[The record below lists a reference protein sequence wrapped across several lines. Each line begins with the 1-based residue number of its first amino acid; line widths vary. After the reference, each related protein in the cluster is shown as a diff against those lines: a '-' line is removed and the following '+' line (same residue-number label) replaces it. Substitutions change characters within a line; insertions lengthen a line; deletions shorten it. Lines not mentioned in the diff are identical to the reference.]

1 MERKRYNFDEII
13 DRHDT
18 NSVKWEGMTRM
29 FGREG
34 LFPRWVA
41 DMDFKVPQEIVDAI
55 KVRAEQGIF
64 GYTFR
69 PENFYN
75 SIIGWMARR
84 HDLDIK
90 REWIV
95 DGAGVVSALT
105 IAVLAYTKP
114 GDEIIVQPPVYYPFF
129 GIIKNNGRIIVNNP
143 LKFENRRYSMDFEDL
158 RKKIT
163 NRTKMII
170 LCNPHNPVGRV
181 WNHQEIEDLLDIC
194 NKNDLILASDEI
206 HSDFVY
212 DPHIH
217 TSVLSF
223 ASKEN
228 TVTFLAPNKTFNL
241 AGIPSSIVVI
251 PDKKLRDEFEV
262 TLDNLDVE
270 TSNIFSI
277 VATQAAYTYGDEW
290 FDALLE
296 YLTENLKFLE
306 SFLDREMPKVDLVK
320 SEGTYL
326 AWLDFRRLGLSD
338 EKLSNIIINKANLA
352 LDDGNLFGIG
362 GSGFQR
368 MNIAMPRELLLTG
381 LEKLKNAL
389 GDVENA

>member
-1 MERKRYNFDEII
+1 
-13 DRHDT
+13 
-18 NSVKWEGMTRM
+18 
-29 FGREG
+29 
-34 LFPRWVA
+34 
-41 DMDFKVPQEIVDAI
+41 
-55 KVRAEQGIF
+55 
-64 GYTFR
+64 
-69 PENFYN
+69 FYN

-90 REWIV
+90 REWII

-129 GIIKNNGRIIVNNP
+129 RIIKNNGRIIVNNP
-143 LKFENRRYSMDFEDL
+143 LKFENKRYSMDFEDL

-163 NRTKMII
+163 NRTKMVI

-181 WNHQEIEDLLDIC
+181 WNRQEIGELLNIC
-194 NKNDLILASDEI
+194 DKNDLILASDEI

-212 DPHIH
+212 EPNKH

-223 ASKEN
+223 ASKAN

-251 PDKKLRDEFEV
+251 PDKRLRDEFEV
-262 TLDNLDVE
+262 TLENLDVE

-296 YLTENLKFLE
+296 YLTGNLKFLE

-320 SEGTYL
+320 PEGTYL
-326 AWLDFRRLGLSD
+326 AWLDFRRFGLSD
-338 EKLSNIIINKANLA
+338 ENLSSLIIKKAHLA

>member
-1 MERKRYNFDEII
+1 MERKHYNFDEII
-13 DRHDT
+13 DRHGT
-18 NSVKWEGMTRM
+18 NSVKWEGMTKM
-29 FGREG
+29 FRREG
-34 LFPRWVA
+34 LFPMWVA
-41 DMDFKVPQEIVDAI
+41 DMDFKVPQEIIDAI
-55 KVRAEQGIF
+55 KMRAEQGIF

-69 PENFYN
+69 SENFYN

-129 GIIKNNGRIIVNNP
+129 RIIKNNGRIIVNNP
-143 LKFENRRYSMDFEDL
+143 LKFENKRYSMDFEDL

-163 NRTKMII
+163 NRTKMVI

-181 WNHQEIEDLLDIC
+181 WNRQEIGELLNIC
-194 NKNDLILASDEI
+194 DKNDLILASDEI

-212 DPHIH
+212 EPNKH

-223 ASKEN
+223 ASKAN

-251 PDKKLRDEFEV
+251 PDKRLRDEFEV
-262 TLDNLDVE
+262 TLENLDVE

-296 YLTENLKFLE
+296 YLTGNLKFLE

-320 SEGTYL
+320 PEGTYL
-326 AWLDFRRLGLSD
+326 AWLDFRRFGLSD
-338 EKLSNIIINKANLA
+338 ENLSSLIIKKAHLA

>member
-13 DRHDT
+13 DRHGT
-18 NSVKWEGMTRM
+18 NSVKWEGMTKM
-29 FGREG
+29 FGREE
-34 LFPRWVA
+34 LFPMWVA
-41 DMDFKVPQEIVDAI
+41 DMDFKVPQEIVEAI
-55 KVRAEQGIF
+55 KMRAEQGIF

-84 HDLDIK
+84 HNLDIK

-129 GIIKNNGRIIVNNP
+129 RIIKNNGRIIVNNP
-143 LKFENRRYSMDFEDL
+143 LKFENKRYSMDFEDL

-163 NRTKMII
+163 SRTKMVI

-181 WNHQEIEDLLDIC
+181 WNHQEIGELLDIC
-194 NKNDLILASDEI
+194 DKNDLILASDEI

-212 DPHIH
+212 EPNTH

-223 ASKEN
+223 YSKAN

-251 PDKKLRDEFEV
+251 PDKRLRDEFEI
-262 TLDNLDVE
+262 TLENLDVE

-296 YLTENLKFLE
+296 YLTGNLKFLE
-306 SFLDREMPKVDLVK
+306 SFLDKEMPKVELIK
-320 SEGTYL
+320 PEGTYL
-326 AWLDFRRLGLSD
+326 AWLDFRRFGLSD
-338 EKLSNIIINKANLA
+338 ENLSNLIIKKAHLA

-389 GDVENA
+389 GGVENA